1 MRVRCGPVGGGLALL
16 TLSLEGCLITPWA
29 FPTLKADE
37 AAAQADTAAPIDS
50 GGPALDTAPPA
61 EAPCEGTPDCDRLD
75 NDCDGRVDEEGEQ
88 ALADYGFVDLDGDGF
103 GSTVAVSCAEPR
115 AAAGGDCEDGDT
127 RVYPG
132 APEVCSDGV
141 VNACEGP
148 TAACTP
154 DSGRQDLLR
163 AWRVSAEGGWTIEK
177 VVGTTTSGPG
187 PRVWVEASH
196 PESAAHLLMSID
208 ATTGGAPEVVDHGL
222 PATYNYKVM
231 QGPDGHIHF
240 AGQDERVG
248 YRAMYTDFPTGMVY
262 ERSLRLEHNNPEV
275 VHYSAYL
282 WGRELH
288 PIGIADEDYTGYFL
302 FGPASLPSVY
312 TKAFDHVA
320 LTSMS
325 PGGAR
330 PSDRSGFIGD
340 INADGEPDVAM
351 GRWTEV
357 NPDWG
362 EVYVEAPTT
371 SRTTGT
377 RETFVILSVSRDI
390 GFGKALGPAGDLNAD
405 GYDDLWVRMD
415 GGASE
420 SAPVGLMLYHGNH
433 GLRGTD
439 LLTVAGSVIAAE
451 AGPAAL
457 QLELAAGN
465 DHDNDG
471 RADVVLP
478 TIGVG
483 TVGVWFGPIEGA
495 HAHYTADVQISVPER
510 TDARL
515 GGDLN
520 GDGAGELLLRD
531 ASGGVSLLWGYGY

>member
-1 MRVRCGPVGGGLALL
+1 MGVRSGPVRGGLSLL
-16 TLSLEGCLITPWA
+16 TLSLQGCLITPWA

-37 AAAQADTAAPIDS
+37 ATADTAAPEDS
-50 GGPALDTAPPA
+50 GGPAVDTAPPA
-61 EAPCEGTPDCDRLD
+61 EAPCAGGPDCDRLD

-88 ALADYGFVDLDGDGF
+88 ALADYGFVDQDGDGF
-103 GSTVAVSCAEPR
+103 GAAVATRCDAPR
-115 AAAGGDCEDGDT
+115 AAAGGDCDDGDA
-127 RVYPG
+127 RVYPE

-141 VNACEGP
+141 INDCAGP
-148 TAACTP
+148 SAACTP
-154 DSGRQDLLR
+154 DSGRVDTVR
-163 AWRVSAEGGWTIEK
+163 AWRVTADGGWTIEK
-177 VVGTTTSGPG
+177 VVGTTTGGPG

-196 PESAAHLLMSID
+196 PEAAAHLLMSID

-231 QGPDGHIHF
+231 QGPDGNIHF

-248 YRAMYTDFPTGMVY
+248 YRAMYTDFPTGLVY
-262 ERSLRLEHNNPEV
+262 EKSLRLEHNNPEV

-288 PIGIADEDYTGYFL
+288 PTGIAAQRLTGYL
-302 FGPASLPSVY
+302 AYGRASSSDTVDKYSNTDWGIVPV
-312 TKAFDHVA
+312 
-320 LTSMS
+320 
-325 PGGAR
+325 GGYQGSSA
-330 PSDRSGFIGD
+330 SGLVGD
-340 INADGEPDVAM
+340 LNGDGEPDAAL
-351 GRWTEV
+351 
-357 NPDWG
+357 G
-362 EVYVEAPTT
+362 EFNDLPSSSGQVTVRASEQDRFPPL
-371 SRTTGT
+371 GT
-377 RETFVILSVSRDI
+377 WPVRLSVSAGI

-415 GGASE
+415 GGESP

-439 LLTVAGSVIAAE
+439 LVTVAGSITAAE
-451 AGPAAL
+451 PGPAAP

-471 RADVVLP
+471 RADVALP
-478 TIGVG
+478 TAGAG
-483 TVGVWFGPIEGA
+483 TVGVWFGPVEGA
-495 HAHYTADVQISVPER
+495 HAYYTADVQITVPER
-510 TDARL
+510 TDVRL

-520 GDGAGELLLRD
+520 GDGAAELLLRD